1 MKFLVTGGAG
11 FIGSHLVDR
20 LIADGHQVAVVDNL
34 SEGKREQ
41 VNPKARF
48 HEADITDPG
57 LADIFAHEKPE
68 IVSHHAAQVNVRLSV
83 DDPLY
88 DARVNVLGSINVLEA
103 AVRSGCRKILYASS
117 GGACYGEPEEI
128 PTPETSPVRP
138 LCPYGVTKH
147 TVEHYL
153 ELYAALHGFSYTVLR
168 YANVYGPR
176 QDPHGEAGVVAI
188 FATLMLKGEQPKIF
202 GDGAKTRDYVHVSDV
217 VQANLRAID
226 APDGIYNVGLGR
238 QVTDYEIFAAVRD
251 ALGVGV
257 EPLYTEKRP
266 GEVDHIAL
274 DGGRLCAIGWSPEFT
289 LETGIPHAVEY
300 YRAQHAQP
308 R

>member
-1 MKFLVTGGAG
+1 MKFMVTGGAG
-11 FIGSHLVDR
+11 FIGSHLADR
-20 LIADGHQVAVVDNL
+20 LIAEGHEAAVVDNL

-41 VNPKARF
+41 VNPQARF
-48 HEADITDPG
+48 CELDITDPG
-57 LADIFAHEKPE
+57 LAEVFAREKPDV
-68 IVSHHAAQVNVRLSV
+68 VSHHAAQVNVRRSV
-83 DDPLY
+83 DDPAY
-88 DARVNVLGSINVLEA
+88 DAAVNVLGSINVLEA
-103 AVRSGCRKILYASS
+103 AVRSGCRKVIYASS
-117 GGACYGEPEEI
+117 GGACYGEPDEI
-128 PTPETSPVRP
+128 PTPETCPPRP

-153 ELYAALHGFSYTVLR
+153 ELYASLHGLSYTVLR

-188 FATLMLKGEQPKIF
+188 FATQMLAGKQPTIF

-217 VQANLRAID
+217 VQANLCALD

-251 ALGVGV
+251 ALGAKM
-257 EPLYTEKRP
+257 EPRYTERRP
-266 GEVDHIAL
+266 GEVEHIAL
-274 DGGRLCAIGWSPEFT
+274 NGNRLRGIGWEPEYT

-300 YRAQHAQP
+300 YMAQHASSG
-308 R
+308 